1 MNTAVSPDG
10 TKIAYDR
17 EGDGPAVILIDGAMC
32 TRNAGAKPELARL
45 LAKHFT
51 VFSYDRRGRGDSG
64 DTSPYAVE
72 REIEDIETLIDEGGG
87 TASLFGHSSGAALA
101 MEAALALGRKVTG
114 LALYDAPFNDDPGA
128 RRAWQE
134 YLGQLSSALADGR
147 NGDAVAAF
155 MSYVGMPAGQISG
168 MRQAPFWPGMEAI
181 APTLAYDHTAILGD
195 GSVPAGR
202 AARVGVPTLVLHGT
216 AGFPFMA
223 VTARTLARAIPGA
236 EGRALEGQTHD
247 IDAGVLAPVLTEFYG
262 RAA

>member
-17 EGDGPAVILIDGAMC
+17 QGHGPAVILIDGAMC
-32 TRNAGAKPELARL
+32 TRDAGAKPELVRL
-45 LAKHFT
+45 LAQHFT

-101 MEAALALGRKVTG
+101 LEAALALDRKVTG

-147 NGDAVAAF
+147 HGDAVAAF

-168 MRQAPFWPGMEAI
+168 MRQAPFWPGHGGHRAH
-181 APTLAYDHTAILGD
+181 AGLRPHRDLGRRLGAHRARGARRRAHAGPARHRGLPVHGGHGPD
-195 GSVPAGR
+195 PGPGDPGSGGPR
-202 AARVGVPTLVLHGT
+202 A
-216 AGFPFMA
+216 
-223 VTARTLARAIPGA
+223 
-236 EGRALEGQTHD
+236 
-247 IDAGVLAPVLTEFYG
+247 
-262 RAA
+262 